1 VFLRVKKRKK
11 TGFLRL
17 LDWTWASD
25 RILYLGTHQ
34 GLEFLT
40 YCTRRSTGTL
50 RKSLKAW
57 VPPPPPKVVQP
68 QPSPVKL
75 IGDGPLPPPPAA
87 TDGLIRHTRP
97 LPAPAHAINGSRR
110 DGRFTAPIPVSTHAV
125 RPPPLATQ
133 SSSSE
138 PAEEKVPRRN
148 PNRPKP
154 TEKPDVP
161 VPEELKKWVK
171 IVKMTKMDAALLENR
186 IPAKLIPRIP
196 EIMKLANRP
205 KPNEKSEEKLQA
217 RQSDEPKLVTLAELK
232 ARAARS
238 SSLFDAIRKGTTLSK
253 PKHIEKAQQKVS
265 PEQQAIL
272 KRGALLRGGHQSVL
286 SEGTVDDDS
295 SDVQRQSSDV
305 GPVRARPAEP
315 VPQAAARPRPQI
327 SDAEKRKMNTAFE
340 DMQLL
345 AQGSMYSKVSEDSD
359 WSEDKD

>member
-238 SSLFDAIRKGTTLSK
+238 SSLFDAIKARPALK
-253 PKHIEKAQQKVS
+253 PLRETEPREHAEAKLDPVL
-265 PEQQAIL
+265 QAIL
-272 KRGALLRGGHQSVL
+272 ARGKLQRQS
-286 SEGTVDDDS
+286 SASADDS

-315 VPQAAARPRPQI
+315 VPQAAARPRHQI
-327 SDAEKRKMNTAFE
+327 PLRQKMNTAFE
-340 DMQLL
+340 GMKRRAQLADAEDMRQ
-345 AQGSMYSKVSEDSD
+345 ASQASE
-359 WSEDKD
+359 WSED

>member
-125 RPPPLATQ
+125 RPPPPATQ
-133 SSSSE
+133 TESSSSE
-138 PAEEKVPRRN
+138 PPQRNPFAAGLLAEIKAGTNLRKTDFTEPTEEKQLSEHQKLMQDIVGSRQYYEDSPDSPNEDSNDNNNRVSFAPTVP
-148 PNRPKP
+148 K
-154 TEKPDVP
+154 VQS
-161 VPEELKKWVK
+161 VPEAEK
-171 IVKMTKMDAALLENR
+171 
-186 IPAKLIPRIP
+186 
-196 EIMKLANRP
+196 P
-205 KPNEKSEEKLQA
+205 KPNCPKPDQQSLIKQDIPVDSNLDRFLQNA
-217 RQSDEPKLVTLAELK
+217 REYGPSDSPLSDISSWDSVASDEDNSLLAMLQN
-232 ARAARS
+232 ARASSDARGWEDS
-238 SSLFDAIRKGTTLSK
+238 SSYGD
-253 PKHIEKAQQKVS
+253 
-265 PEQQAIL
+265 
-272 KRGALLRGGHQSVL
+272 
-286 SEGTVDDDS
+286 
-295 SDVQRQSSDV
+295 
-305 GPVRARPAEP
+305 
-315 VPQAAARPRPQI
+315 
-327 SDAEKRKMNTAFE
+327 
-340 DMQLL
+340 
-345 AQGSMYSKVSEDSD
+345 
-359 WSEDKD
+359 